1 MKSLEVLNIT
11 EKLGEMD
18 MFNEEVEFSD
28 SLQSARTFQ
37 IANLEQKFMNTTD
50 IIDENYMKKGKA
62 NRFEPINLKL
72 ITSALANNSSD
83 KAFMSK
89 HDRIK
94 GMQAIAFAD

>member
-1 MKSLEVLNIT
+1 
-11 EKLGEMD
+11 
-18 MFNEEVEFSD
+18 
-28 SLQSARTFQ
+28 
-37 IANLEQKFMNTTD
+37 
-50 IIDENYMKKGKA
+50 MKKGKA

>member
-50 IIDENYMKKGKA
+50 IIDK
-62 NRFEPINLKL
+62 
-72 ITSALANNSSD
+72 
-83 KAFMSK
+83 
-89 HDRIK
+89 
-94 GMQAIAFAD
+94 